1 MIFFILSPR
10 KQPEFPPLPEQ
21 IHNRTR
27 QAAHDAKE
35 IYLDM
40 KRRRST
46 RAMSPAEMAA
56 HNGQR
61 QRLATHCNNL
71 VTLFAE
77 QTFPLM
83 KKRHSAAV
91 NWFLQAT
98 RHMRLLHTIS
108 SSTRALKRG

>member
-1 MIFFILSPR
+1 
-10 KQPEFPPLPEQ
+10 
-21 IHNRTR
+21 
-27 QAAHDAKE
+27 
-35 IYLDM
+35 
-40 KRRRST
+40 
-46 RAMSPAEMAA
+46 MSPAEMAA

-98 RHMRLLHTIS
+98 RHMRLLHTIA
-108 SSTRALKRG
+108 SSTRALKRGRTNIFKYNFFNRQKNTVVLKKL

>member
-1 MIFFILSPR
+1 
-10 KQPEFPPLPEQ
+10 
-21 IHNRTR
+21 
-27 QAAHDAKE
+27 
-35 IYLDM
+35 
-40 KRRRST
+40 
-46 RAMSPAEMAA
+46 MSPAEMAA

-98 RHMRLLHTIS
+98 RHMRLLHTIA
-108 SSTRALKRG
+108 SSTRALKRGRIKIFKKYIFFKSIKKFLKKLSKLKHRQRLQGLFNFLSYRLAKR

>member
-1 MIFFILSPR
+1 
-10 KQPEFPPLPEQ
+10 
-21 IHNRTR
+21 
-27 QAAHDAKE
+27 
-35 IYLDM
+35 
-40 KRRRST
+40 
-46 RAMSPAEMAA
+46 MSPAEMAA

-98 RHMRLLHTIS
+98 RHMRLLHTIA
-108 SSTRALKRG
+108 SSTRALKRGRIKIFKKYIFFKSIKKSSLKAFKIKASATTAGII